1 MFARNYFNSYGYV
14 RIFGRTIPHNST
26 MKNLFISFLVSYLL
40 IGCNPTTNNQNKT
53 ATDSTATAVVVPVQA
68 DSLSID
74 LLVLQTK
81 GLLAKTQT
89 IKVADDPVFHGA
101 KTYQGVELR
110 EILEKYTKLKTLDP
124 AQTQIVFECEDGYNP
139 SMLLAMLLSRKA
151 FVAVSDADAPKGQI
165 WINPMKDGREMKVAP
180 FYVVYTDV
188 SAQER
193 DFKWPYN
200 LVKISLVETVKEF
213 ATVYPKDDNT
223 MVKGYGLFQKNC
235 MICHALNK
243 VGGKM
248 GPELNYPKSITEY
261 WHSNDDIKAFVK
273 NPTSYRNECKM
284 PAVTYLS
291 DKELDEILR
300 YLQYM
305 AKHKIS

>member
-1 MFARNYFNSYGYV
+1 
-14 RIFGRTIPHNST
+14 
-26 MKNLFISFLVSYLL
+26 MKILFVALLASSLL
-40 IGCNPTTNNQNKT
+40 IGCRTNNQNQT
-53 ATDSTATAVVVPVQA
+53 ATDSTATVAALPAA

-74 LLVLQTK
+74 LPILQEK

-89 IKVADDPVFHGA
+89 VTVADDPVFHKT
-101 KTYQGVELR
+101 KTYQGIELR
-110 EILEKYTKLKTLDP
+110 EILEKYTKLENLNA

-139 SMLLAMLLSRKA
+139 SMSLEMLLSRKA
-151 FVAVSDADAPKGQI
+151 FLAVSDADAPKGQA
-165 WINPMKDGREMKVAP
+165 WINPIKDGREMKVAP
-180 FYVVYTDV
+180 FYVVYSDV
-188 SAQER
+188 SAKER

-213 ATVYPKDDNT
+213 AAVYPQDDNT

-248 GPELNYPKSITEY
+248 GPELNYPMNVTEY
-261 WHSNDDIKAFVK
+261 WRSLDDIKAFIK